1 MIWTS
6 AFGKHNICKWI
17 YCFFSLIGGC
27 MNGCKGWKAT
37 TSFPPGKLTL
47 ISWTGLQVE
56 VTPTAVIQAPTPQF
70 VEGGKNTFSPI
81 SLFPSA
87 TFGLMWQ
94 TLCWWPFHLR
104 ATLSEAT
111 CVCVFGAVSMELLLL
126 ILNSRALVFLLLLF
140 FCFVFWGICGL
151 SVMPVCFTGTVAL
164 RCVSLKS
171 F

>member
-17 YCFFSLIGGC
+17 YCFFSFIGGC
-27 MNGCKGWKAT
+27 MNDCKRWKAT
-37 TSFPPGKLTL
+37 TSFPPV
-47 ISWTGLQVE
+47 SWLLFPELACRWRSHPLLWYKHLHRSLWRGE
-56 VTPTAVIQAPTPQF
+56 
-70 VEGGKNTFSPI
+70 KTFSPI

-87 TFGLMWQ
+87 KFGLMWQ

-104 ATLSEAT
+104 VTLSEAT
-111 CVCVFGAVSMELLLL
+111 CLCVFGAVSMRLLLL

-151 SVMPVCFTGTVAL
+151 SMMPVCFTSTVAL
-164 RCVSLKS
+164 QCVSLKS